1 MPSIPPFSSP
11 LVFIQR
17 WGIRDEATR
26 EHRTSEIC
34 MGEIER
40 CAKAAAELGPSAV
53 FFLLILGNRVSQCL
67 LGTLCGSFFML
78 SVPIPQYN

>member
-1 MPSIPPFSSP
+1 MLPSSLMPSVSPFSSP

-40 CAKAAAELGPSAV
+40 CAKAAAELGPTAV
-53 FFLLILGNRVSQCL
+53 FFLLILGNRVSQCPVSAVPK
-67 LGTLCGSFFML
+67 SF
-78 SVPIPQYN
+78 

>member
-1 MPSIPPFSSP
+1 MFALILADVIHPALLPP

-53 FFLLILGNRVSQCL
+53 FFLLTLGNRVSQCL
-67 LGTLCGSFFML
+67 WGALCGTF
-78 SVPIPQYN
+78 